1 MILAN
6 VQELRDTF
14 MQADDGKPRYTE
26 LVFPA
31 DGQGN
36 FVIDIDPSVRS
47 IAEAK
52 NETGVRKDMRT
63 LITAELRSL
72 MIDARSWLARL
83 PPPEEPIQ
91 GAGSPPAA
99 SAADSVGLVETGDG
113 PGHASSPP
121 AAGDAPSPPVL
132 VPTPKASASPT
143 GPSGDSLMM
152 QTWMKSVGTDPARRL
167 AFKSNAEAWA
177 FVFSSDSPK
186 QRKVFRRY
194 RSQNTMVNGMYP
206 EWPAGMSSAE
216 YKVYA
221 YKWMKAAGI
230 RGTNTGPKVQVDAFD
245 GFSDYSRAQFEHVA
259 IVIPEQYLFKGM
271 PLTGQWYVMFNGDQ
285 CSERD
290 LDQVSRAIC
299 KYVRVK
305 GSNPSKYEGRLTML
319 ADGGFIHIDHLVD
332 LLVKH
337 DRAIRKD
344 NRLSK
349 LTIDGMKALVLTV
362 IANGVYENDW
372 GVRNH
377 RYGMVEYGSL
387 LDEDWQHPQ
396 PEEP

>member
-1 MILAN
+1 
-6 VQELRDTF
+6 
-14 MQADDGKPRYTE
+14 
-26 LVFPA
+26 
-31 DGQGN
+31 
-36 FVIDIDPSVRS
+36 
-47 IAEAK
+47 
-52 NETGVRKDMRT
+52 
-63 LITAELRSL
+63 
-72 MIDARSWLARL
+72 
-83 PPPEEPIQ
+83 
-91 GAGSPPAA
+91 
-99 SAADSVGLVETGDG
+99 
-113 PGHASSPP
+113 
-121 AAGDAPSPPVL
+121 
-132 VPTPKASASPT
+132 
-143 GPSGDSLMM
+143 MM
-152 QTWMKSVGTDPARRL
+152 QTWMKSVGTDPTGRL

-186 QRKVFRRY
+186 QRKAFRRY

-216 YKVYA
+216 YQVYA
-221 YKWMKAAGI
+221 DKWMKAAGI

-245 GFSDYSRAQFEHVA
+245 GFSDYSRAQYEQIA

-271 PLTGQWYVMFNGDQ
+271 PLTGQWYEMFNGDQ

-305 GSNPSKYEGRLTML
+305 GSNPSGYEGRLTML

-332 LLVKH
+332 LLVRH
-337 DRAIRKD
+337 DRDIRKD
-344 NRLSK
+344 HRLSK

-387 LDEDWQHPQ
+387 LDEDWQHPAAR
-396 PEEP
+396 EP